1 MEIKGGDT
9 MNILIFNSFEI
20 LIRIIDWIILIRVL
34 LSWIPIDRNSSLVKI
49 VYSLSEPLLYPIREI
64 LRQSPLAD
72 GMMPDFSPIILILI
86 LQAIQTILHNILI
99 G

>member
-1 MEIKGGDT
+1 

-34 LSWIPIDRNSSLVKI
+34 LSWIPIDRNSVLVKI
-49 VYSLSEPLLYPIREI
+49 VYSLSEPLLYPIRQI
-64 LRQSPLAD
+64 LRKSPLGD
-72 GMMPDFSPIILILI
+72 GMMLDFSPIILILI
-86 LQAIQTILHNILI
+86 LQAIQTILYNILI

>member
-1 MEIKGGDT
+1 

-49 VYSLSEPLLYPIREI
+49 VYSLSEPLLYPIRQI
-64 LRQSPLAD
+64 LRKSPLGD
-72 GMMPDFSPIILILI
+72 GMMLDFSPIILILI
-86 LQAIQTILHNILI
+86 LQVIQTILYNILI

>member
-1 MEIKGGDT
+1 
-9 MNILIFNSFEI
+9 MNILIFNSFQI

-49 VYSLSEPLLYPIREI
+49 VYSLSEPLLYPIRQI
-64 LRQSPLAD
+64 LRKSPLGD
-72 GMMPDFSPIILILI
+72 GMMLDFSPIILILI
-86 LQAIQTILHNILI
+86 LQVIQTILYNILI

>member
-1 MEIKGGDT
+1 

-34 LSWIPIDRNSSLVKI
+34 LSWIPIDRNSVLVKI
-49 VYSLSEPLLYPIREI
+49 VYSLSEPLLYPIRQI
-64 LRQSPLAD
+64 LRKSPLGD
-72 GMMPDFSPIILILI
+72 GMMIDFSPIILILI
-86 LQAIQTILHNILI
+86 LQAIQTILYNILI

>member
-1 MEIKGGDT
+1 

-49 VYSLSEPLLYPIREI
+49 VYSLSEPLLYPIRQI
-64 LRQSPLAD
+64 LRKSPLGD
-72 GMMPDFSPIILILI
+72 GMMLDFSPIILILI

>member
-1 MEIKGGDT
+1 

-34 LSWIPIDRNSSLVKI
+34 LSWIPIDRNSVLVKI
-49 VYSLSEPLLYPIREI
+49 VYSLSEPLLYPIRQI
-64 LRQSPLAD
+64 LRKSPLGD
-72 GMMPDFSPIILILI
+72 GMMIDFSPIILILI
-86 LQAIQTILHNILI
+86 LQVIQTILYNILI